1 MERGKEMKLQ
11 DLLYSLPG
19 ETEVGIWDIRNPT
32 EKYKRKFEKSPT
44 RQTYRKVKNLSYH
57 ELRDLLQL
65 DVLCVNVYR
74 DGLLIRVY
82 HKEVK

>member
-11 DLLYSLPG
+11 DLLYSLSG

-32 EKYKRKFEKSPT
+32 ARYKRKFAKSPT
-44 RQTYRKVKNLSYH
+44 RQTYSKVQNLKYY

>member
-1 MERGKEMKLQ
+1 MKLQ

-32 EKYKRKFEKSPT
+32 AKYKRRFEKMPT

-74 DGLLIRVY
+74 GGLLIRVY
-82 HKEVK
+82 QKVVK